1 MSLAIKTEGG
11 AGGLGSW
18 EMRKGIGKREPS
30 NGGDQ
35 KYGKERARFRNHG
48 KKVHV
53 VDSGRAARLFSNE
66 NDSKPLEAVQGVRR
80 DGRKKPFSVCF

>member
-1 MSLAIKTEGG
+1 MQEVWEVGK
-11 AGGLGSW
+11 LGEKGKVEKGW
-18 EMRKGIGKREPS
+18 MRKGIGKREPS

-48 KKVHV
+48 RKVHV

-66 NDSKPLEAVQGVRR
+66 NDSKPLEAVQGV
-80 DGRKKPFSVCF
+80 